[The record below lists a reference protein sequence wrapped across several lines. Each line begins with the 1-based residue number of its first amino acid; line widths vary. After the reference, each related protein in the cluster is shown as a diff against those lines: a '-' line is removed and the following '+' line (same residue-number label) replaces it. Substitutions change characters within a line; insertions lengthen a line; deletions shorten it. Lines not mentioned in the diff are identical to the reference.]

1 MIEYS
6 KQLQEFVDKWLQE
19 LRVQLNYSE
28 NTIISYHRDLENF
41 LKFITEHRNEIPDI
55 SMLKNLQ
62 AIDFR
67 AWFANRRNKDL
78 AARSN
83 VRALSAVKSFFYYLA
98 KFDLLDMK
106 IINSVQRAKLL
117 KLLPKPIP
125 ENTLMDFLNLPS
137 YFEKDELWVTN
148 RDRALYT
155 LLYSTGLRIN
165 EALNIQTKDVASE
178 IKICGKGK
186 KERIVMLFPITLER
200 IQTYINTCPYD
211 LSDGFLFIGVKGKKL
226 QAPYVDNRLQKL
238 RLMFN
243 LPDHT
248 SAHAFRHSFATHLIK
263 EGADLRSVQE
273 LLGHESLSSTQ
284 IYTDIDDYSL
294 LEIFQK
300 THPIE
305 KQQSS

>member
-200 IQTYINTCPYD
+200 MQTYINTCPYD